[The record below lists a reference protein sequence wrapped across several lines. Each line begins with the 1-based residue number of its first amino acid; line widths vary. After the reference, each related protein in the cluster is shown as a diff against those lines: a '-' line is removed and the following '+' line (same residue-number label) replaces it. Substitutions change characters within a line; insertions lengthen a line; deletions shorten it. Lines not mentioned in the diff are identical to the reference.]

1 MRRDVETALRFLAR
15 ATERLLDAGY
25 DAPVLVGGGAV
36 ELFSNSLIATG
47 DFDIS
52 TPRQSEFEEA
62 LRMLGFVKP
71 SGVGSATRGWMHPD
85 FRLGFEVVS
94 STLLDGLADR
104 RRLVRLDLGD
114 DGRAYVLSIEDMI
127 ADRMG
132 QFASGTAAE
141 MREQAR
147 VLLALHTDV
156 DRDYLDRRIK
166 EETSGD
172 LGIQDV

>member
-1 MRRDVETALRFLAR
+1 MRPEFETALRFLAR
-15 ATERLLDAGY
+15 ITERLISSGFP
-25 DAPVLVGGGAV
+25 APVLVGGGAV
-36 ELFSNSLIATG
+36 ELFSNGLIATG

-52 TPRQSEFEEA
+52 TARQSVFEEE
-62 LRMLGFVKP
+62 LQLVGFLKP
-71 SGVGSATRGWMHPD
+71 SGPGVATRGWMHPD
-85 FRLGFEVVS
+85 FLLGFEVVS

-104 RRLVRLDLGD
+104 GRLVRLDLGA
-114 DGRAYVLSIEDMI
+114 DGRVYVLSIEDMI

-132 QFASGTAAE
+132 QFASGTAPE

-147 VLLALHTDV
+147 VLLALHGDV

-172 LGIQDV
+172 LGIEDV